1 MKSWNEIHKAA
12 TVFSKRKKDACNEK
26 SQTQMKVWKHTL
38 RILLAGVLIGIAFFT
53 IKVVHDRSYCI
64 KLANMCVEQD
74 PATAAWVFDM
84 AKGRVLSFGFSG
96 VSEDGEDN
104 SVTKDWIDI
113 SVRAA
118 DGSVC
123 TNQYLVRFQKVDENG
138 LIISNFTS
146 SALPTVEL
154 LWRKVRK

>member
-1 MKSWNEIHKAA
+1 MRNRAGGEYPRWI
-12 TVFSKRKKDACNEK
+12 
-26 SQTQMKVWKHTL
+26 MWKHTM
-38 RILLAGVLIGIAFFT
+38 RILLAGVLIGIAFFA
-53 IKVVHDRSYCI
+53 IKAVHDRSYCI
-64 KLANMCVEQD
+64 KLANKCVEQD

-123 TNQYLVRFQKVDENG
+123 TNQYLVRFQEVDENG

-146 SALPTVEL
+146 GALPTVEL
-154 LWRKVRK
+154 LWRNVRKRTQQMYFHVDKHKQKFWK